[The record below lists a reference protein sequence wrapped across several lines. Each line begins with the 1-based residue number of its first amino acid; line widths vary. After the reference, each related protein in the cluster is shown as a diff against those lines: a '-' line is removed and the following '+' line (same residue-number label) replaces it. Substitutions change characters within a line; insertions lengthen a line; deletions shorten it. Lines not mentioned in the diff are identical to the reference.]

1 MAKQRA
7 YKKPK
12 NMRKTMHM
20 LLRYLGRH
28 KLALALV
35 SLMVIVSASANIYG
49 TYLLK
54 PIVNDY
60 ILPQDVPGLIHQL
73 LFMAFMYFIGVVC
86 TLGYTQLMVKT
97 AQTIVM
103 EMRKDV
109 FHKFQTLP
117 IGYFDARTHGELMS
131 RFTNDM
137 DTVQEALNNSFA
149 MSIQSFIVTAG
160 TILMII
166 YLNWQL
172 SIIVIFAFI
181 CMFLFIRYSG
191 AKSKHYFNYQQ
202 KYIGSL
208 NGFIEEMVEGAKVVK
223 VFHHEEAN
231 QQEFEQRNEELRE
244 AATKALTYSGRMV
257 PAVVSI
263 SYLNYALSACIG
275 GIFAIYGMIDLGSLA
290 SYLVYVRQTAM
301 PINQFSQQVNF
312 ILSALAGAERIFEV
326 LEEHEEID
334 EGRVTLT
341 RVCEQEDGSLCECEE
356 YTGKWA
362 WRHPH
367 VDGSVE
373 LVRLRGDVRFLNVSF
388 AYEEGHPILKN
399 INLYAKPG
407 HKIAFV
413 GATGAGKTTI
423 TNLINRFYEIQ
434 AGTIEYDGIDVRLIK
449 KEDLRRSMSIV
460 LQDTHLFT
468 GSILENIRYGNLH
481 ASDAQVIEA
490 AKLANADSFIR
501 RLPNGYDTQLQGDGA
516 NLSQGQRQL
525 LAIARAAVANPPV
538 LILDEATSSIDT
550 RTEALIEKGMDRLM
564 EGRTVFVIAHRL
576 STVRNAN
583 AIMVLENG
591 EIIERGDHDDLIQQ
605 KGKYYQLYTGA
616 FELS

>member
-1 MAKQRA
+1 MKMAKARA
-7 YKKPK
+7 YKKAK
-12 NMRKTMHM
+12 NMKKTIWMVFQ
-20 LLRYLGRH
+20 YLQRH
-28 KLALALV
+28 KLSLALV
-35 SLMVIVSASANIYG
+35 SIMVILSASANVYG

-60 ILPQDVPGLIHQL
+60 ILPQDMEGFIQQL
-73 LFMAFMYFIGVVC
+73 MLMAMMYMIGVLC

-117 IGYFDARTHGELMS
+117 ISYFDARTHGELMS

-149 MSIQSFIVTAG
+149 MCIQSFIVTLG
-160 TILMII
+160 TILMIV

-191 AKSKHYFNYQQ
+191 KKSKQYFNHQQ
-202 KYIGSL
+202 EYVGNL

-223 VFHHEEAN
+223 VFAHEAAN
-231 QQEFEQRNEELRE
+231 QSIFEQYNEELRK
-244 AATKALTYSGRMV
+244 ASTKALTYSGRMV
-257 PAVVSI
+257 PTVVSI
-263 SYLNYALSACIG
+263 SYLNYALSACVG
-275 GIFAIYGMIDLGSLA
+275 GIFTVMGMMDLGSLA

-312 ILSALAGAERIFEV
+312 ILSALAGAERVFEI
-326 LEEHEEID
+326 LSEHEEID
-334 EGRVTLT
+334 EGLVRLT
-341 RVCEQEDGSLCECEE
+341 RVQIHEDGSMQECEE
-356 YTGKWA
+356 YTGYWA

-367 VDGSVE
+367 KDGSVE
-373 LVRLRGDVRFLNVSF
+373 LVALRGDVRFHDVNF
-388 AYEEGHPILKN
+388 AYEPEHPILKN
-399 INLYAKPG
+399 VNLYAKPAQ
-407 HKIAFV
+407 KIAFV

-434 AGTIEYDGIDVRLIK
+434 SGTIEYDGIDIRLIK
-449 KEDLRRSMSIV
+449 KDDLRRSLSIV

-468 GSILENIRYGNLH
+468 GTIMDNIRYGSLH
-481 ASDAQVIEA
+481 ASDEQVITA

-501 RLPNGYDTQLQGDGA
+501 RLPNGYDTLLQGDGD

-525 LAIARAAVANPPV
+525 LSIARAAVANPPV

-550 RTEALIEKGMDRLM
+550 RTEALIEKGMDHLM

-576 STVRNAN
+576 STVRNAD
-583 AIMVLENG
+583 AILVLENG
-591 EIIERGDHDDLIQQ
+591 KIIERGNHSELMKQ
-605 KGKYYQLYTGA
+605 KGKYYQLYTSTFA
-616 FELS
+616 